1 MSSFFPASVSRYF
14 QPASYNRQPSQYQQ
28 PQVQAFYQNSRQN
41 FWTASSVGLSNQPT
55 SWFKQLFQQTL
66 KPFSTIWALFNRYMP
81 QQPTNPYNPT
91 NPATPPTKPITADG
105 WRLPSTDFR
114 DLTTDQRMT
123 LTGLS
128 SAELVSRLD
137 GIPRKL
143 ASKPWVGILAGSNG
157 KMISKNKTLASN
169 LIAWY
174 LIGDRIGAK
183 LVNELEDGWREI
195 NGGYPLPT
203 PKN

>member
-1 MSSFFPASVSRYF
+1 MINKDSVFISLLKKHTNIDTKFINTFFKKF
-14 QPASYNRQPSQYQQ
+14 KIGGEL
-28 PQVQAFYQNSRQN
+28 N
-41 FWTASSVGLSNQPT
+41 FDIKDKDIAKFLILYSDN
-55 SWFKQLFQQTL
+55 
-66 KPFSTIWALFNRYMP
+66 
-81 QQPTNPYNPT
+81 
-91 NPATPPTKPITADG
+91 
-105 WRLPSTDFR
+105 
-114 DLTTDQRMT
+114 
-123 LTGLS
+123 
-128 SAELVSRLD
+128 